1 MLFRNTLHCGLLA
14 AAFVALPSFA
24 HAASVETVV
33 VTAAPPDPVG
43 NDAFSSVT
51 LDSADLRGSSQLDN
65 SLSQVPGLSLFRRN
79 SSLSANPTVQG
90 VSLRSIA
97 PSGAGRALVIL
108 DGVPQND
115 PFGGWVIW
123 SSLPPEDIARAE
135 IVRGAGAGPYGAGA
149 LTGVIA
155 LGEEA
160 GKGFAGDASWGE
172 RQSGHAAAAGGTS
185 LGQIDLFASAAI
197 DSSAGWIPVSP
208 EQRGTADDPVT
219 LNARSASLRA
229 QTGILDGTLLSVR
242 VGIYDE
248 ARHSGIGQT
257 ASEASGLSTSLTLAH
272 PQAHGRLGWR
282 LQAWLRSSDLF
293 NSSASVS
300 ADRSVATPANNQYA
314 TPALGWGANAAV
326 RGSFDW
332 LDWELGADARFARG
346 NSREQFS
353 WSQSLQEFTQG
364 RISGGKTSVAG
375 IYTEG
380 ASRFDNWLLTL
391 GVRADRWSSNDGHL
405 IQKVFATGATTTM
418 LYPSKSGIV
427 PTARAG
433 VRYGFSESF
442 YLRSAAYA
450 GFRAPTLNELY
461 RPFRVGNVTTAAN
474 PDLAPEKYYGAEI
487 GAGGGWGDFSWDG
500 DIFFNQL
507 HAAIANVTLNN
518 NPNTL
523 QRQNAGNINA
533 PGIEASAKYRAGDSL
548 SLRAAFALTDAHVK
562 GLRPAQTPRW
572 TVTAGFDAMP
582 LDRVVLSVDL
592 RYESK
597 RFSDDQNTLPLG
609 SAATVDARLSYNVTD
624 KVSIYLAAD
633 NLFNADVATSSS
645 AGSPAPVITNDA
657 PRMLRA
663 GVSLAR

>member
-1 MLFRNTLHCGLLA
+1 M
-14 AAFVALPSFA
+14 ALPAVA
-24 HAASVETVV
+24 HATDVETVI

-43 NDAFSSVT
+43 NAAFSNFS
-51 LDSADLRGSSQLDN
+51 LDADDLRGGSELDTA
-65 SLSQVPGLSLFRRN
+65 LSQVPGLSLFRRN

-97 PSGAGRALVIL
+97 PSGAGRALVTL

-123 SSLPPEDIARAE
+123 SSLPPEDIARAD

-155 LGEEA
+155 LHEET
-160 GKGFAGDASWGE
+160 GDGFAGDASWGE
-172 RQSGHAAAAGGTS
+172 RQSGHAAAAGGAS
-185 LGQIDLFASAAI
+185 LGGIDLFASASVE
-197 DSSAGWIPVSP
+197 SSAGWIPIDE
-208 EQRGTADDPVT
+208 EQRGAADVPVT

-229 QTGILDGTLLSVR
+229 QTNVASDTLLSAR
-242 VGIYDE
+242 VGVYDE
-248 ARHSGIGQT
+248 ARHSGLGET
-257 ASEASGLSTSLTLAH
+257 ASEASGISTSLTLAH
-272 PQAHGRLGWR
+272 PEQSGELGWR
-282 LQAWLRSSDLF
+282 LQAWLRSTDLF

-314 TPALGWGANAAV
+314 TPAIGWGMNAAL
-326 RGSFDW
+326 RGTFDW
-332 LDWELGADARFARG
+332 LDWEVGADARFARG

-353 WSQSLQEFTQG
+353 FSQVTRQFTQG

-375 IYTEG
+375 IYAEG
-380 ASRFDNWLLTL
+380 AGHFDNWLLTL
-391 GVRADRWSSNDGHL
+391 GVRADRWSSSGGHL
-405 IQKVFATGATTTM
+405 IQTVFATGATTTT
-418 LYPSKSGIV
+418 LYPSKHGVV

-433 VRYGFSESF
+433 ARYDVSEAF

-461 RPFRVGNVTTAAN
+461 RPFRVGNVTTSAN
-474 PDLAPEKYYGAEI
+474 PDLTPEKYYGVEL
-487 GAGGGWGDFSWDG
+487 GAGGTLGDFSWDG

-507 HAAIANVTLNN
+507 HAAITNVTLNN

-523 QRQNAGNINA
+523 QRRNAGNINA
-533 PGIEASAKYRAGDSL
+533 PGIEANAKYRVGDGL
-548 SLRAAFALTDAHVK
+548 SLRAAFDLTDAHVN

-572 TVTAGFDAMP
+572 TVTAGFDAR
-582 LDRVVLSVDL
+582 LIDRLLLSAGL

-597 RFSDDQNTLPLG
+597 RFSDDQNTLPLE
-609 SAATVDARLSYNVTD
+609 AATTVDAKLSYLLTD
-624 KVSIYLAAD
+624 KVSVYLAAD
-633 NLFNADVATSSS
+633 NLFDADVATSAS
-645 AGSPAPVITNDA
+645 AGAVGPTITYDA
-657 PRMLRA
+657 PRMVRV

>member
-1 MLFRNTLHCGLLA
+1 LLG
-14 AAFVALPSFA
+14 AAFVALPSLA
-24 HAASVETVV
+24 HAAGVETVV

-43 NDAFSSVT
+43 NDAFSHIT
-51 LDSADLRGSSQLDN
+51 LDAADLSANSQLDN
-65 SLSQVPGLSLFRRN
+65 SLAQVPGLSLFRRN

-97 PSGAGRALVIL
+97 PSGAGRALVTL

-123 SSLPPEDIARAE
+123 SSLPPEDIARAD

-155 LGEEA
+155 LGEQT
-160 GKGFAGDASWGE
+160 GDGFAGDASWGE
-172 RQSGHAAAAGGTS
+172 RQTGHAAAAGGTS
-185 LGQIDLFASAAI
+185 FGGVDLFASGAI
-197 DSSAGWIPVSP
+197 DSSSGWIPVD
-208 EQRGTADDPVT
+208 ETQRGAADTPVT

-229 QTGILDGTLLSVR
+229 QTTVLDDTLLSAR
-242 VGIYDE
+242 VGVYDE
-248 ARHSGIGQT
+248 ARRSGLGET

-272 PQAHGRLGWR
+272 PEQGDDLGWR

-314 TPALGWGANAAV
+314 TPAIGWGVNAAL

-332 LDWELGADARFARG
+332 LDWEVGADARFARG

-353 WSQSLQEFTQG
+353 WSQSLQDFTQG
-364 RISGGKTSVAG
+364 RISGGKTTVAG
-375 IYTEG
+375 IYAEG
-380 ASRFDNWLLTL
+380 ASHIDNWLLTL
-391 GVRADRWSSNDGHL
+391 GVRADRWSSSDGHL
-405 IQKVFATGATTTM
+405 IQTVFASDATTTT
-418 LYPSKSGIV
+418 LYPAKSGLV
-427 PTARAG
+427 PTARVGA
-433 VRYGFSESF
+433 RYYVSEDF

-450 GFRAPTLNELY
+450 GFRAPSLNELY
-461 RPFRVGNVTTAAN
+461 RPFRVGNVTTSAN
-474 PDLAPEKYYGAEI
+474 PDLTPEKYYGVEI
-487 GAGGGWGDFSWDG
+487 GAGGAMGDFSWDG

-507 HAAIANVTLNN
+507 HAAITNVTLNN

-523 QRQNAGNINA
+523 QRQNAGDINA
-533 PGIEASAKYRAGDSL
+533 PGIEANAKYHASGWL
-548 SLRAAFALTDAHVK
+548 SLRAAFDLTDAHVN

-572 TVTAGFDAMP
+572 TVTAGFDVMP
-582 LDRVVLSVDL
+582 LERVTFSADL

-597 RFSDDQNTLPLG
+597 RYSDDQNTLPLPG
-609 SAATVDARLSYNVTD
+609 ATTVDARLSYAVTD
-624 KVSIYLAAD
+624 KLSFYVAAD
-633 NLFNADVATSSS
+633 NLFDAAVATSSS
-645 AGSPAPVITNDA
+645 AGLPAPVITYDA
-657 PRMLRA
+657 PRMVRV